1 MHHLDTDCF
10 FGSFIKVKIAQGQ
23 NGPALTL
30 NVISEPDRNRVNKAC
45 TNVDM
50 NPFTPYSIQ
59 ETFNMLGRSSVFSSI
74 DLTSVFHSIPIY
86 TKYQNE
92 MAFTVNGAT
101 FYFENPIWTLVCPIV
116 SW

>member
-1 MHHLDTDCF
+1 
-10 FGSFIKVKIAQGQ
+10 
-23 NGPALTL
+23 
-30 NVISEPDRNRVNKAC
+30 
-45 TNVDM
+45 
-50 NPFTPYSIQ
+50 
-59 ETFNMLGRSSVFSSI
+59 MLGRSSVFSSI